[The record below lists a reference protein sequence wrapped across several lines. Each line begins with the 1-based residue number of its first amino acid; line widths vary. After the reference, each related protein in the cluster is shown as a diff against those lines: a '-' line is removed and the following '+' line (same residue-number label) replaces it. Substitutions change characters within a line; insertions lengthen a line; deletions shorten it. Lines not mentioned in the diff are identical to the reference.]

1 MPRVCRSA
9 FALSGRFAVP
19 WFASATFASALLAG
33 CDKSGP
39 LADLDAGPVWRVPSS
54 TPPAPVVE
62 AGPPARVMPPRPVPT
77 SSPTVRI
84 TMPIDVQMQAIQYME
99 AMQAPQPG
107 DASADPAY
115 AKTIADA
122 LKPLGKTDVISS
134 GRRIDIVMP
143 KGCDAT
149 LPKSAIAR
157 QTSASL
163 PTLLTHGVLVIKC
176 VDHDVQCLQSTRD
189 ADDVLCT
196 HR

>member
-1 MPRVCRSA
+1 M
-9 FALSGRFAVP
+9 ALGLP
-19 WFASATFASALLAG
+19 LASAPLAG

-39 LADLDAGPVWRVPSS
+39 LAELDAGPVWPVASS
-54 TPPAPVVE
+54 ATVAAVVVD

-84 TMPIDVQMQAIQYME
+84 TMPIEVQLQAIQYME

-115 AKTIADA
+115 ARSIADA
-122 LKPLGKTDVISS
+122 FKSLGKTDVISS
-134 GRRIDIVMP
+134 GRRIDVMMG

-149 LPKSAIAR
+149 LPKSALAR
-157 QTSASL
+157 QTGASL
-163 PTLLTHGVLVIKC
+163 ATLLAHGVLVLKC
-176 VDHDVQCLQSTRD
+176 VDHEVQCLQSTRD

>member
-1 MPRVCRSA
+1 MVSGLMLRRLGFAISA
-9 FALSGRFAVP
+9 RFVISLAAVLC
-19 WFASATFASALLAG
+19 A

-39 LADLDAGPVWRVPSS
+39 LSDIDAGPVWKVPSS
-54 TPPAPVVE
+54 APPVAPVVE

-84 TMPIDVQMQAIQYME
+84 TMPLDVQMQAIQYME
-99 AMQAPQPG
+99 AMQAPQPS

-134 GRRIDIVMP
+134 GRRIDIIMP

-163 PTLLTHGVLVIKC
+163 PTLLMHGVLVIKC